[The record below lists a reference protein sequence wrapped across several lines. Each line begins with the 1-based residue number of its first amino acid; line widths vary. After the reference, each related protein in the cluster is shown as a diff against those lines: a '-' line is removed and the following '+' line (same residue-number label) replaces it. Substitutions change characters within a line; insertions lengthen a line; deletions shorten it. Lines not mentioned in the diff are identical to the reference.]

1 MATQS
6 TSLNVSPYLFGTGE
20 GALHERIVLATDPA
34 TGLRTIIALASTA
47 RGPAFGGCRYW
58 TYASDLDAFV
68 DALRLSQGMAY
79 KNALADLPF
88 GGGKAVIL
96 KDGAPCDRTQ
106 LFEAFG
112 RVVQS
117 LDGQYITAEDV
128 GTTVDD
134 MRAAQTATSFISGL
148 PRDGRFGGN
157 PSPMTAY
164 GVFMGIQAA
173 VGVVLDRSDMRGLT
187 VAVQGLGAVGWA
199 LCEYLAEAGAVLV
212 VADIDTDK
220 AFNACKTFNARVVSA
235 DVITMVKAHVFAP
248 CALGAVITSAV
259 ASRCDF
265 RIIAGGANNQLSV
278 LEAGDILHQ
287 RGIYYVPDFL
297 INAGGIISCAR
308 EYLGEGD
315 EMSVLGEVA
324 RIHKRVLQLEQRVAA
339 SGTAPAR
346 AAINWAQEE
355 LAFDQL
361 NTRAVR

>member
-1 MATQS
+1 MAVQP
-6 TSLNVSPYLFGTGE
+6 TSLPVSPYLFGTGE
-20 GALHERIVLATDPA
+20 GALHERVTLATDST

-96 KDGAPCDRTQ
+96 KDGEPRDRTQ

-128 GTTVDD
+128 GTTVED
-134 MRAAQTATSFISGL
+134 MRAAHTATSYISGL
-148 PRDGRFGGN
+148 PRDDRFGGN

-164 GVFMGIQAA
+164 GVFRGIQAA
-173 VGVVLDRSDMRGLT
+173 VGVALDRTDLRGLK

-199 LCEYLAEAGAVLV
+199 LCRHLVEAGAELV
-212 VADIDTDK
+212 VADIDTAK
-220 AFNACKTFNARVVSA
+220 AVSA
-235 DVITMVKAHVFAP
+235 HQVFGANVVPVDSITMVKADVFAP

-259 ASRCDF
+259 AARCDF
-265 RIIAGGANNQLSV
+265 RIVAGGANNQLSV
-278 LEAGDILHQ
+278 LEAGDVLHQ
-287 RGIYYVPDFL
+287 RGIHYVPDFL

-315 EMSVLGEVA
+315 EISVRTEVA
-324 RIHKRVLQLEQRVAA
+324 RIHERVLQLAERVTV
-339 SGTAPAR
+339 SGMAPAR
-346 AAINWAQEE
+346 AAVSWAQEK
-355 LAFDQL
+355 LVA
-361 NTRAVR
+361 

>member
-1 MATQS
+1 MATQP
-6 TSLNVSPYLFGTGE
+6 TFLPVSLDLFGTGE
-20 GALHERIVLATDPA
+20 GPLHERILLSTDRA
-34 TGLRTIIALASTA
+34 SGLRTIIALASTA

-96 KDGAPCDRTQ
+96 KDGEPHNRTQ

-117 LDGQYITAEDV
+117 LDGQYLTAEDV
-128 GTTVDD
+128 GTTVED
-134 MRAAQTATSFISGL
+134 MRAAQAATVYISGL

-173 VGVVLDRSDMRGLT
+173 VGVALDRTDLRGLT

-199 LCEYLAEAGAVLV
+199 LCRHLAEAGAKLV
-212 VADIDTDK
+212 VADLDTAK
-220 AFNACKTFNARVVSA
+220 AVSA
-235 DVITMVKAHVFAP
+235 HQVFGANVVPVDSITMVKADVFAP
-248 CALGAVITSAV
+248 CALGAVITPTIA
-259 ASRCDF
+259 ARCAF

-287 RGIYYVPDFL
+287 RGIHYVPDFL

-315 EMSVLGEVA
+315 EMSVRGEVA
-324 RIHKRVLQLEQRVAA
+324 RIHARVQHLARRVAE
-339 SGTAPAR
+339 SGIAPAR
-346 AAINWAQEE
+346 AAINWAQEK
-355 LAFDQL
+355 LTL
-361 NTRAVR
+361 